1 MALIKKPL
9 TEHPYLQMTIQA
21 IWHGHVLDPPI
32 LPHKKVERKEGRM
45 HGESEDSGPW
55 PCSLGG
61 HISDRRPGDGRRLF
75 RALGLE
81 GERAQPADMARS
93 WAGDGPGHG
102 SSYPMGRSWSDI
114 IERSMG
120 DPIGRGAGDPIGRGV
135 DYSIGRSVGYT
146 IRHGADDTIRWDASG
161 SVGRRAGDTIR
172 Y

>member
-1 MALIKKPL
+1 MGGKGEKK
-9 TEHPYLQMTIQA
+9 EQA

-45 HGESEDSGPW
+45 HGESEDPGPW

-75 RALGLE
+75 WALGLE

-93 WAGDGPGHG
+93 RAGDGPGYG
-102 SSYPMGRSWSDI
+102 PSDPMGRSWSDI

-120 DPIGRGAGDPIGRGV
+120 YTIGRSAGDPIGH
-135 DYSIGRSVGYT
+135 DT
-146 IRHGADDTIRWDASG
+146 DDTIR
-161 SVGRRAGDTIR
+161 
-172 Y
+172 